1 MKWTLSERERKIL
14 RAVVD
19 LYIQTAEPVGSH
31 TVWKRYNF
39 KFSPAT
45 IRNIMANLEEV
56 GLLFQPHTSAG
67 RIPTELGLRFY
78 IDTLLERQ
86 PLKSEQRE
94 TIKQRLVKD
103 NYSLEDV
110 LKESSRILSSY
121 SCQAGIVLVPRFSN
135 MVLKY
140 IEFVKLRDNLILT
153 ILIDSTGNV
162 YHKIVSFN
170 VDVTQHD
177 LNRFAIYL
185 NTNFTDQPLA
195 QVKQELLKEMRKD
208 RDEFDEMWADILQLS
223 HQVLQ
228 MDKDKDLYIEGA
240 TNILSY
246 PEFADV
252 KAMRLLLKAFEEKGI
267 IVRLLDK
274 TMNEGGLQVF
284 IGSEIEEQSLRSC
297 SIIASPYTRGD
308 VVVGTLGVIG
318 SIRMNY
324 SSVIPLV
331 EYTAE
336 VVSDIL
342 TKTV

>member
-1 MKWTLSERERKIL
+1 MKRKLSEREKKIL
-14 RAVVD
+14 GAVVD

-31 TVWKRYNF
+31 TVRKQYNL

-45 IRNIMANLEEV
+45 IRNIMADLKEM

-78 IDTLLERQ
+78 IDTLLECQ

-94 TIKQRLVKD
+94 TIKQRLLKD
-103 NYSLEDV
+103 NYNLEDI
-110 LKESSRILSSY
+110 LKESSRILSTY
-121 SCQAGIVLVPRFSN
+121 SHQAGIVLVPRFSN
-135 MVLKY
+135 MVLRY
-140 IEFVKLRDNLILT
+140 IEFVKLKDNLILT
-153 ILIDSTGNV
+153 ILIDSTGSV
-162 YHKIVSFN
+162 YHKIIPFN
-170 VDVTQHD
+170 VDITQHD

-185 NTNFTDQPLA
+185 NATFTDQPLA
-195 QVKQELLKEMRKD
+195 EVKHQLVKEMQKD
-208 RDEFDEMWADILQLS
+208 RDKFDEMWADIFQLS
-223 HQVLQ
+223 QQVLQ
-228 MDKDKDLYIEGA
+228 MDKDKDLYIEG
-240 TNILSY
+240 TINILSY

-252 KAMRLLLKAFEEKGI
+252 RAMRLLLKAFEEKSI

-274 TMNEGGLQVF
+274 TMNERGLQVF
-284 IGSEIEEQSLRSC
+284 IGSEIEEQGLKGC
-297 SIIASPYTRGD
+297 SIIASPYTWGD
-308 VVVGTLGVIG
+308 VVAGTLGVIG